1 MSKIF
6 LIIGKSFSGKDYLL
20 NEILKD
26 KDFCE
31 NNNLEKLVLY
41 TTRPK
46 RDGEVE
52 GKDYYFID
60 SFTPNEQLVVN
71 AYETVYGTWHYI
83 TDFSKLDDN
92 KNYILAGNP
101 EMIERYKK
109 IIGKNNLC
117 IIYLIPPNWKIFER
131 FSKRTDYGE
140 ERYKEIYR
148 RFIDDLTKFGF
159 KSNEYLAN
167 VASIINVGSKLNLS
181 GIKDNMEF
189 FICGDTDSIILNKN
203 GNLIFE
209 NEYPPVSAMCYTS
222 VLIDNNHQEVLDGI
236 ISIYN
241 GRIKINSEDE
251 SFDTFQLLY
260 KKP

>member
-1 MSKIF
+1 MSKVF

-20 NEILKD
+20 NQILND
-26 KDFCE
+26 KEFCE
-31 NNNLEKLVLY
+31 KNNLEKLVLY

-71 AYETVYGTWHYI
+71 AYETVYGTWYYI

-101 EMIERYKK
+101 ESIERYKN
-109 IIGKNNLC
+109 IIGSKNLC

-131 FSKRTDYGE
+131 FSQRTDYGS

-148 RFIDDLTKFGF
+148 RFIDDLKKFGL

-167 VASIINVGSKLNLS
+167 VSSIINLGSDLNLK
-181 GIKDNMEF
+181 GIKDNIEYF
-189 FICGDTDSIILNKN
+189 LCGANNSIILNKDS
-203 GNLIFE
+203 NLIFD
-209 NEYPPVSAMCYTS
+209 NTYHPVNALTRPSGLFKDYLDC
-222 VLIDNNHQEVLDGI
+222 LDGNI
-236 ISIYN
+236 KINNGSIC
-241 GRIKINSEDE
+241 INSEDE
-251 SFDTFQLLY
+251 SYDSIYDYIL
-260 KKP
+260 